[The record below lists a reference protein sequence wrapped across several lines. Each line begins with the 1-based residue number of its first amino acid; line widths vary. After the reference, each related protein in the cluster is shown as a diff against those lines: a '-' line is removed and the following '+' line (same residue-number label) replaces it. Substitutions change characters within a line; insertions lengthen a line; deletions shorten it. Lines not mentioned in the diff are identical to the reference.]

1 MKTFNKVI
9 VSAVGVAAA
18 LALSASTTQAQNI
31 VDPNFAN
38 PGLAT
43 GNFNNPVSG
52 ADSGW
57 GIFDSALQSSAY
69 TYNGAAYSMSETLAA
84 GNNWETPGAYQ
95 IITGITPG
103 QKYTLTVEAYTP
115 SGFIWEGALI
125 QLGYEPTGGGAVS
138 TVETPGGTIQ
148 YGGGALTSPPVGQWT
163 QYSLSATAPAG
174 DTEAIVYLMCQDFD
188 NITYIDAYF
197 VPGIYLL

>member
-1 MKTFNKVI
+1 
-9 VSAVGVAAA
+9 
-18 LALSASTTQAQNI
+18 
-31 VDPNFAN
+31 
-38 PGLAT
+38 
-43 GNFNNPVSG
+43 
-52 ADSGW
+52 
-57 GIFDSALQSSAY
+57 
-69 TYNGAAYSMSETLAA
+69 MSETLAA

-174 DTEAIVYLMCQDFD
+174 DTEAIVYLMCQDYN
-188 NITYIDAYF
+188 NITYNRAISCPEYIYYDDVQLTV
-197 VPGIYLL
+197 VPEPASLALLALGLPLFLIRRRS